1 MGSNESENI
10 SFAEAMDVV
19 AISIVA
25 PCALQSVLQPAV
37 LNPLGN
43 LVVVLPETQSKVTH
57 RIPVSHTTGSANAF
71 QLIDD
76 GTLRTVQSLWRYL
89 PTKYAQLVSRE
100 DSSRWLSRAC
110 EQCAE

>member
-1 MGSNESENI
+1 MIYFAEVEFLRMVSNESENI

-76 GTLRTVQSLWRYL
+76 GTLRTVQSLCDTCRRNV
-89 PTKYAQLVSRE
+89 PN
-100 DSSRWLSRAC
+100 
-110 EQCAE
+110 